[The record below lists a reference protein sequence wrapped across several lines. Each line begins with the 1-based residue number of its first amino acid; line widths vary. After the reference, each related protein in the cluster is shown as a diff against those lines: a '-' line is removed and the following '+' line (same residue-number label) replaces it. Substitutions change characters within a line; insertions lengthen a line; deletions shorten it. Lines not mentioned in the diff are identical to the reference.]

1 MDLGTRYR
9 WPLMALAMLALAAG
23 LDAGLNRI
31 GWLIPMPQPALA
43 GAHGPLMIA
52 GALGTIISIERAVAL
67 RRRWPYAAPLLNG
80 LGSVVLMS
88 GVPGRLG
95 PLLFVLGSL
104 VLTLVVVAVL
114 RIHVGKHSVCMAVGA
129 LALLVGN
136 LLWLIGQPFYIV
148 VFWWLLFL
156 ILTISGERLE
166 LGRLRQ
172 LPAGVEY
179 RFMALAALL
188 LVGTATT
195 LAAPDLGTRI
205 AGAGALGLAGWLL
218 QYDIARRTIR
228 KGGLTRYIAVCLL
241 SGYAW
246 LGLSGLT
253 AITYGFTPAGP
264 IYDAMLHMAFV
275 GFTFAMIFGH
285 APIIIPAVLGIA
297 LRFSRAFY
305 MHLALLHLSLA
316 LRVAGDLAGV
326 GALRRWGGLLNA
338 ITLLVFLVITTWA
351 AVAARAGRDSRE
363 CSPSVAH

>member
-1 MDLGTRYR
+1 MGLDTRYR
-9 WPLMALAMLALAAG
+9 WPLMVLAMLALAAG

-31 GWLIPMPQPALA
+31 GWRIPMPQPALA

-52 GALGTIISIERAVAL
+52 GALGTVISIERAVAL

-80 LGSVVLMS
+80 LGSVVLIL

-104 VLTLVVVAVL
+104 VLAFVFVVVL
-114 RIHVGKHSVCMAVGA
+114 RIHAGKHSVCMAAGT

-136 LLWLIGQPFYIV
+136 LLWMIGRPFSLV
-148 VFWWLLFL
+148 VFWWSLFL
-156 ILTISGERLE
+156 VLTIAGERLE

-172 LPAGVEY
+172 LPANIEY

-188 LVGTATT
+188 VVGTGAT

-241 SGYAW
+241 SGYGW
-246 LGLSGLT
+246 LGLNGLT
-253 AITYGFTPAGP
+253 AIIYGFTPAGP

-285 APIIIPAVLGIA
+285 APIILPAVLGLS

-305 MHLALLHLSLA
+305 VHLALLHLSLA
-316 LRVAGDLAGV
+316 LRVAGDLAGI
-326 GALRRWGGLLNA
+326 GALRRWGGVLNA
-338 ITLLVFLVITTWA
+338 VTLLMFLLITVWA
-351 AVAARAGRDSRE
+351 AISARAGRNSRE
-363 CSPSVAH
+363 CSPSVVH